1 MMIAKSR
8 SCVGMTA
15 CAKGTLVAAVA
26 VAGLVG
32 IQSQADAALVAR
44 YTFDE
49 ASGDALDT
57 GTVAPPANGVFE
69 ALATRSADTPSGTGS
84 SLDLSA
90 DGLTSFVNMGD
101 PAKVDTLSQF
111 TMSTWLKL
119 SDLNANNGGSGNVRL
134 LAKQEGTFFDGFSWN
149 LNNPNVGVR
158 GIDDFRMAMFIGGVT
173 AFDFGF
179 SIGAVGSEGDG
190 DVDATDWVF
199 LAVTYDGTATTD
211 NLKFYSGSN
220 ANAVTQLGVTQT
232 ANAGAVRTTAGF
244 ANFGPGFTDAAPAA
258 DFAAEGLQDDI
269 RVYDNVLDLAALE
282 AVRAENAGAPGI
294 TGDLD
299 SDGFV
304 GIADLNIVLGA
315 WNQNVPPGNPLAD
328 PSGDGFVGI
337 DDLNTVLGNWNAG
350 TPPPGASA
358 VPEPASLALLGLGGL
373 AMLKRRR

>member
-1 MMIAKSR
+1 MMFVKSS
-8 SCVGMTA
+8 SCVGKA
-15 CAKGTLVAAVA
+15 YARGTLVAAVA
-26 VAGLVG
+26 VAGMVG
-32 IQSQADAALVAR
+32 FQAPAQAVLVAQ
-44 YTFDE
+44 YSFDE
-49 ASGDALDT
+49 ASGNALDT
-57 GTVAPPANGVFE
+57 GAAPAADGVFQ
-69 ALATRSADTPSGTGS
+69 ALAARSADTPSGSGS

-90 DGLTSFVNMGD
+90 DGITSFVNMGD
-101 PAKVDTLSQF
+101 PAKVDTLGQF

-149 LNNPNVGVR
+149 LNGPNVGTR
-158 GIDDFRMAMFIGGVT
+158 SIDNFRLAMFIGGTT

-179 SIGAVGSEGDG
+179 SVGAVGSEGDG
-190 DVDATDWVF
+190 DVIGASDWVF

-232 ANAGAVRTTAGF
+232 ANAGAVRATAGL

-282 AVRAENAGAPGI
+282 AVRAENAGAAGI
-294 TGDLD
+294 VGDLD
-299 SDGFV
+299 GDGFV
-304 GIADLNIVLGA
+304 GIADLNIVLGN
-315 WNQNVPPGNPLAD
+315 WNLNVPPGNPLAD

-350 TPPPGASA
+350 VPPAAGAA
-358 VPEPASLALLGLGGL
+358 VPEPASLALLGLGGV
-373 AMLKRRR
+373 AMLRRRR